1 MDGSIQLDQP
11 GVEVPLLGL
20 RVVEVNGDSSGVLLL
35 DDQVQ
40 MVPLRQKAS

>member
-11 GVEVPLLGL
+11 DVEVHLLGL
-20 RVVEVNGDSSGVLLL
+20 RVVEVNGVSSGVLLL

>member
-1 MDGSIQLDQP
+1 MYGSIQLDQP
-11 GVEVPLLGL
+11 SVKDHLLGL
-20 RVVEVNGDSSGVLLL
+20 RVVEVNGVSNGVLLL